1 MLSRMCRI
9 FAIALVAAA
18 LWHCG
23 GERVT
28 QSQITDTGEPVAR
41 PLSKL
46 AVAGHAFVVLA
57 TVQQDD
63 APVSGVVVELS
74 RSVAGRVAEYEW
86 SATTDD
92 GGQARIEITSDS
104 GYYQAR
110 ALQDGSEIGYW
121 SSIPMNA
128 GYEVMLDLPI
138 GERARIASSS
148 PLETTPADEAAA
160 ARTRA
165 FLEAAIAR
173 YQRDGRE
180 AMLAYYDSKESIAGD
195 LVLLVMAQGD
205 HTILALATWSG
216 GVGSN
221 WATHPRTSFGQHIAR
236 ATEDG
241 YWFKEDRYNILTG
254 RLELG
259 WYLAILHDGLVFTTA
274 HVILPDELATI
285 AQDYVQEAISYYN
298 SEGRDATVAYYN
310 SLPSI
315 DKQFYLFLI
324 DENDLYIAHPIFP
337 HLKGTD
343 IKDVVGSNSYE
354 LGKEIAKATEEGH
367 WVQYLWPNPVTYR
380 EEPKAAWVIR
390 YDGLIFASGYYN
402 PDDQTERP
410 AWYYQGPE
418 DYTVAYVNKAIAR
431 YQRDGSESM
440 ITFYNSVGSFEYQ
453 WYLFV
458 IDENDLYI
466 VHPIFS
472 ELIGTDIKDVVGS
485 NGYELGKEIAKATE
499 EGHWIDYLW
508 PHPLT
513 LQEAPKAAYVIR
525 HDGLIFAS
533 GYYKNPEDMEAHTI
547 AYVESAIEYYKR
559 EGRDATATY
568 YNSRESIDGQ
578 WFLTLV
584 DENDLML
591 TYPISPHLI
600 GSDVKDGR
608 SPTGYEYGKEIAK
621 ATEKGQWIKFPYP
634 LRYTAEDDFLN
645 IWFIRYDGLIFSSGY
660 LSSE

>member
-1 MLSRMCRI
+1 MLSRI

-28 QSQITDTGEPVAR
+28 QSQITDTGEPVTR

-46 AVAGHAFVVLA
+46 AAAGHAFVVLA

-86 SATTDD
+86 SATTNDE
-92 GGQARIEITSDS
+92 GQARIEITSDS

-110 ALQDGSEIGYW
+110 ALQDGSEIGHW
-121 SSIPMNA
+121 SSIPLNA
-128 GYEVMLDLPI
+128 GYEVRLDLPI
-138 GERARIASSS
+138 GERARITSSE

-180 AMLAYYDSKESIAGD
+180 ATLAYYDSQESIEGD

-274 HVILPDELATI
+274 HVVLPDELATI
-285 AQDYVQEAISYYN
+285 AQEYVQEAISYYN
-298 SEGRDATVAYYN
+298 REGRDATVAYYN

-343 IKDVVGSNSYE
+343 IKDVVGSN
-354 LGKEIAKATEEGH
+354 
-367 WVQYLWPNPVTYR
+367 
-380 EEPKAAWVIR
+380 
-390 YDGLIFASGYYN
+390 
-402 PDDQTERP
+402 
-410 AWYYQGPE
+410 
-418 DYTVAYVNKAIAR
+418 
-431 YQRDGSESM
+431 
-440 ITFYNSVGSFEYQ
+440 
-453 WYLFV
+453 
-458 IDENDLYI
+458 
-466 VHPIFS
+466 
-472 ELIGTDIKDVVGS
+472 
-485 NGYELGKEIAKATE
+485 GYELGKEIAKATE
-499 EGHWIDYLW
+499 EGHWIDYPW

-513 LQEAPKAAYVIR
+513 LQEAPKAAYAIR
-525 HDGLIFAS
+525 YDGLIFVS

-547 AYVESAIEYYKR
+547 AYVERAIEYYKR

-591 TYPISPHLI
+591 TYPILPHLI
-600 GSDVKDGR
+600 GSDVKAGR
-608 SPTGYEYGKEIAK
+608 SPTGYEFGKEIAK
-621 ATEKGQWIKFPYP
+621 ATEKGQWVKFPYP